1 VKNFCLLA
9 LLVVAKAQTQ
19 QICPPTP
26 AWSVCEFSIAASD
39 PTLRAEF
46 RGPNHRTFLIASF
59 TGSGQQYFRIV
70 PTEPGTWDYRLASA
84 DPAWNGK
91 QGSFTAT
98 ASDASGYIEAANV
111 HHFRYSGSKQP
122 HLWMGDNGTHTKI
135 TASAAN
141 DSQILALHKAGKT
154 ADLVVEGNAD
164 IADLVARF
172 GALNI
177 TWRTDSAGEKIKALD
192 QYHHLIS
199 GAQYLTYRSETG
211 DVPAI
216 EHQIYPLPAV
226 NDFGAY
232 LTNVDD
238 FRHALW
244 RTSMDGAYPE
254 SHAPNEAS
262 ARQMEHWYSF
272 MSGTRH
278 WELEPFFDAD
288 GRQALALE
296 GVEYVVYVEQP
307 GPVSVTVEK
316 HNYDVAWFNPV
327 TGELIEEKKNL
338 KSEIYAGEPPDA
350 SHDWVLH
357 ISREGHKAGM
367 LKSYKF
373 ESREV
378 LMQEVETEKVPFEIA
393 EPHGDTISLKN
404 PGAFAA
410 RLTKETKATKAMR
423 FVWTAEV
430 TADGQRYSVVGTGL
444 KGQLQIPASIAK
456 RFPASLH
463 LRVEGLNGVGK
474 LYMVDRTYQLNP

>member
-1 VKNFCLLA
+1 MNNFCLLA

-19 QICPPTP
+19 QVCPPTP
-26 AWSVCEFSIAASD
+26 AWSLCEFSLDTSD

-46 RGPNHRTFLIASF
+46 RGPSHRTFLISSF
-59 TGSGQQYFRIV
+59 TEAGQQRLRIV
-70 PTEPGTWDYRLASA
+70 PTEPGTWDYRLAST

-98 ASDASGYIEAANV
+98 PSDAPGYIEAANV

-135 TASAAN
+135 AASAAN
-141 DSQILALHKAGKT
+141 DQQILALHKAGKT
-154 ADLVVEGNAD
+154 ADLVVEANAD
-164 IADLVARF
+164 IAGLVARF

-177 TWRTDSAGEKIKALD
+177 TWRTDSAGDKIKALD
-192 QYHHLIS
+192 QYNHLIS
-199 GAQYLTYRSETG
+199 GAQYLAYRSENG
-211 DVPAI
+211 DVLAI

-226 NDFGAY
+226 NDFGAN
-232 LTNVDD
+232 LPNVDD

-262 ARQMEHWYSF
+262 ARQMEHWYKF
-272 MSGTRH
+272 MSSTLH
-278 WELEPFFDAD
+278 WELEPFFDAE
-288 GRQALALE
+288 GRHALALE

-307 GPVSVTVEK
+307 GLVNVTVEK
-316 HNYDVAWFNPV
+316 HNYDVAWLNPV
-327 TGELIEEKKNL
+327 TGEVIEEKKNL
-338 KSEIYAGEPPDA
+338 KSEIYTGEPPDA
-350 SHDWVLH
+350 THDWVLH

-378 LMQEVETEKVPFEIA
+378 LMQEVETAKVPFEIV
-393 EPHGDTISLKN
+393 EPHGDSISLKN
-404 PGAFAA
+404 PGPFAA
-410 RLTKETKATKAMR
+410 KLTKETKAAKAMR

-430 TADGQRYSVVGTGL
+430 TADGQRYSVVGTGPQG
-444 KGQLQIPASIAK
+444 KLQIPANIAT

-474 LYMVDRTYQLNP
+474 LYTVDRTYQLNP